1 MNRILVLNFGGTSS
15 KVSIYEDDKAIK
27 NETID
32 YSEAE
37 NDRSSTSQEQVE
49 LRAGQILEWLRGLG
63 LGPEDMDAYAVRL
76 GGMFYGGDGGT
87 FLVDGK
93 LREHIDELYEP
104 DKTPVHATRLTM
116 ALVDLLQKD
125 LKEKRPSYA
134 TDPSSINQFLPE
146 ALITGH
152 PLFPKRAAFHALNQR
167 AVARKTAAELGK
179 DYKDLN
185 IIVVHAGS
193 GVSIGAHEKGRIID
207 VNDSSGD
214 GDGPFTPNRSGTLPT
229 GQLMHV
235 CYSGKY
241 TEKEVYRML
250 KYEGGMKAYLGIDDL
265 REVEKRIQQGDEQAE
280 LILKAMAY
288 QISREVGACFAALC
302 GEVDAIALTGGMS
315 RSDRLTA
322 LIEERVK
329 KIAPIYRYP
338 GEFENEALA
347 LGAFRVLSGQ
357 EEAAVY
363 SGEKGHIQP
372 ITL

>member
-15 KVSIYEDDKAIK
+15 KVSIYEDDKMIK

-32 YSEAE
+32 YSEQE
-37 NDRSSTSQEQVE
+37 NDRSSTSKEQVE
-49 LRAGQILEWLRGLG
+49 LRTEQILEWLHKQGLSV
-63 LGPEDMDAYAVRL
+63 EDIDAYAVRL

-104 DKTPVHATRLTM
+104 DRTPVHATRLTM

-125 LKEKRPSYA
+125 LKEKKPSYA

-146 ALITGH
+146 ALVTGH

-167 AVARKTAAELGK
+167 AVARKAASEQGK
-179 DYKDLN
+179 QYEDMN

-214 GDGPFTPNRSGTLPT
+214 GDGPFTPNCSGTLPT

-241 TEKEVYRML
+241 TEKEIYKKLV
-250 KYEGGMKAYLGIDDL
+250 GGGGFNAYVGTNDARI
-265 REVEKRIQQGDEQAE
+265 VED
-280 LILKAMAY
+280 KAMEGVEEYVNVLDAFHY
-288 QISREVGACFAALC
+288 QIAKDIGAMATVLE
-302 GEVDAIALTGGMS
+302 GKVDKIILTGGIAYS
-315 RSDRLTA
+315 QYVTSE
-322 LIEERVK
+322 IEK
-329 KIAPIYRYP
+329 
-338 GEFENEALA
+338 
-347 LGAFRVLSGQ
+347 RVLLPGPRGGLPRRGRDALPGPGRPAGAPRAGNGQ
-357 EEAAVY
+357 NF
-363 SGEKGHIQP
+363 S
-372 ITL
+372 

>member
-15 KVSIYEDDKAIK
+15 KVSVYEDDRLIK

-32 YSEAE
+32 YSEEE
-37 NDRSSTSQEQVE
+37 NDRNSTSQDQVC
-49 LRAGQILEWLRGLG
+49 LRARQIEAWLQEMGLCAA
-63 LGPEDMDAYAVRL
+63 DIDAYAVRL

-93 LREHIDELYEP
+93 LRQHIDELYDP
-104 DKTPVHATRLTM
+104 DKPPVHATRLTM

-125 LKEKRPSYA
+125 LTHKRPSYA

-146 ALITGH
+146 ALVTGH
-152 PLFPKRAAFHALNQR
+152 PLFPKRAAFHALNHR
-167 AVARKTAAELGK
+167 AVARKAAKEVGK
-179 DYKDLN
+179 RYEDLN

-193 GVSIGAHEKGRIID
+193 GVSVGAHEKGRIID

-214 GDGPFTPNRSGTLPT
+214 GDGPFTPNRAGTLPT

-235 CYSGKY
+235 CFSGKY

-265 REVEKRIQQGDEQAE
+265 REVEKQIEAGDEQAE

-288 QISREVGACFAALC
+288 QICREIGACFASLK
-302 GEVDAIALTGGMS
+302 GEVDLIALTGGMS
-315 RSDRLTA
+315 RSDRLTG
-322 LIEERVK
+322 LIEDRVK

-347 LGAFRVLSGQ
+347 LGAYRVLSGQ
-357 EEAAVY
+357 EEPAVY
-363 SGEKGHIQP
+363 AGEQGHIQP